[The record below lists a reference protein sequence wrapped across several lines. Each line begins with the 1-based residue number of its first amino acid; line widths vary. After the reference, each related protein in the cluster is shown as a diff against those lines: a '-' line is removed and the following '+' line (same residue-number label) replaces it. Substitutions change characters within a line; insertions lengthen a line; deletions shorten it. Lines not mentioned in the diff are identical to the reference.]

1 MAGQNRGKRKI
12 FVVMAVLAAL
22 VLFPVVYMIL
32 ASFRGDT
39 GISALAYYEVFL
51 AEPGYLAKFW
61 RSLGLCLGIALGQ
74 TLVSCLGGMA
84 FSKMPF
90 PGWKP
95 CFLIMA
101 LFMILP
107 IQVTLLPNYILL
119 EKMNL
124 LNTWWALILPAV
136 FSPFGTVW
144 LAVIFRGLP
153 SEWTDAA
160 KLDGA
165 GLFGCVF
172 RILVPA
178 ARPAVITLFILSF
191 VDGWNMVEQPITFL
205 ENPGQYPLSV
215 FLAGI
220 TENSIPV
227 QAVCGILCL
236 IPVTFLFLYYRDE
249 MAEGIGDSIWS

>member
-12 FVVMAVLAAL
+12 FAVMAVLAAL

-32 ASFRGDT
+32 ASFRGET
-39 GISALAYYEVFL
+39 GISVLAYYDVFL
-51 AEPGYLAKFW
+51 AEPGYLVKFW
-61 RSLGLCLGIALGQ
+61 RSLGLCLVIALGQ

-172 RILVPA
+172 PDTGSRRKTGRDYPVYFKLCGRLEHGRA
-178 ARPAVITLFILSF
+178 AHYLPGKSGPVSF
-191 VDGWNMVEQPITFL
+191 VRIPGGDYREQHSGAGGVRDSLPDTG
-205 ENPGQYPLSV
+205 NLSV
-215 FLAGI
+215 PL
-220 TENSIPV
+220 
-227 QAVCGILCL
+227 L
-236 IPVTFLFLYYRDE
+236 
-249 MAEGIGDSIWS
+249 